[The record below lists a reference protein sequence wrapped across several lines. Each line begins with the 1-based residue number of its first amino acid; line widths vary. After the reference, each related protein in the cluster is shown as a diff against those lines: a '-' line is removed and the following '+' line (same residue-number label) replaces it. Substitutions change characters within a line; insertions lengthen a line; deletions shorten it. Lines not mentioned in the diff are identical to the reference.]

1 MAARGNLE
9 NLLDEKTAE
18 GIAQGFMLRPI
29 SEVKAALRSAGKT
42 TTKID
47 GGESA
52 AIPATEEE
60 IAALIK
66 KFADPTAAKKV
77 LAYLATVHRKTLD
90 KLGLAPALLT
100 KLKTNKG
107 ATITTYQEDEAY
119 DQEFKNKLSSK
130 QLINLFTALAKQAKL

>member
-1 MAARGNLE
+1 MAAHGNLE

-29 SEVKAALRSAGKT
+29 SEVKAILKSAGKT

-47 GGESA
+47 KGEPT

-66 KFADPTAAKKV
+66 KFDDPTAAKKV
-77 LAYLATVHRKTLD
+77 LAYLTTAHRKTLD
-90 KLGLAPALLT
+90 KLGLTPTLLT

-107 ATITTYQEDEAY
+107 ATVTTYQEDEAY
-119 DQEFKNKLSSK
+119 DREFKNKLSSK
-130 QLINLFTALAKQAKL
+130 QLINLLTTLARQANL